1 MWQKQSGVGMN
12 FVIGALLAASYVI
25 FGKLSSLFGQ
35 VSSIVTIGIFLPEGI
50 ALAAALLFGRRI
62 VWGIFLGQFLFAL
75 SNNLGFLPSLLIA
88 LINSIEALLA
98 INVVEF
104 WRIDLRLRNVADVL
118 KFFALIAFVLQPF
131 SAFAGNAVLALFGYL
146 KGNFWHYVLSWYL
159 GNVMA
164 QFLIT
169 PLLIQLAFVLKKR
182 ALRWIPLLFII
193 ALFGFFGYLLS
204 DILYIQN
211 IVLLFSLSLVALLAV
226 DYYLGRL
233 CAVVGLATLSLLL
246 TAMIHFGIDVFAA
259 KDIFEELINVN
270 FFILAQVLI
279 LYIIDA
285 MYYENRQ
292 LLQQL
297 QEYNQSLQRRVQEEV
312 AKNREKEKLLLHQSR
327 LALIGETINM
337 IAHQW
342 RQPLNAIAIMVQT
355 LALKQKRG
363 SLDTQEFLMIEQKIM
378 EQIDQ
383 MSATIDAFRNF
394 FKPEEKQ
401 QRFGIQDVIER
412 VISISEPQI
421 SKLGIDLKYKIDGEY
436 SVQGYPNE
444 LGQALLN
451 IISNAKDQ
459 LLECGGCAKKEIV
472 IEVKGDEERVQ
483 ILIAD
488 TGGGVKEE
496 QIDKIFEPYVSG
508 KGKNR
513 TGLGLYITKMI
524 VEEHMGGKIE
534 VENRKD
540 GAVFT
545 IWLKRV

>member
-1 MWQKQSGVGMN
+1 MN
-12 FVIGALLAASYVI
+12 FVLGALLAVSYVI

-35 VSSIVTIGIFLPEGI
+35 VSSIVTIGIFLPEGV

-75 SNNLGFLPSLLIA
+75 SNNLDFFPSLLIA

-98 INVVEF
+98 INIAEF
-104 WRIDLRLRNVADVL
+104 WRIDIRLRSVQSVL

-131 SAFAGNAVLALFGYL
+131 SALAGNAVLALFGYL
-146 KGNFWHYVLSWYL
+146 NGNFWHFALSWYV

-164 QFLIT
+164 QFLIA
-169 PLLIQLAFVLKKR
+169 PLLIQLYFAWKKR
-182 ALRWIPLLFII
+182 ALRWFSMFFVV

-204 DILYIQN
+204 DIFQIRN
-211 IVLLFSLSLVALLAV
+211 IVLLFSLSFTAILLV
-226 DYYLGRL
+226 DYYMGRL

-246 TAMIHFGIDVFAA
+246 TALSHFGIDIFAA
-259 KDIFEELINVN
+259 KEIFEELINVN
-270 FFILAQVLI
+270 FFILAQVLL
-279 LYIIDA
+279 LYVVDA

-297 QEYNQSLQRRVQEEV
+297 REYNQTLQKRVQEEI

-327 LALIGETINM
+327 LAQIGETINM

-342 RQPLNAIAIMVQT
+342 RQPLNTIAIMVQT
-355 LALKQKRG
+355 LSLKQKRG
-363 SLDTQEFLMIEQKIM
+363 SLDTQEFLRVEQKIM

-383 MSATIDAFRNF
+383 MSTTIDAFRNF
-394 FKPEEKQ
+394 FKPEDKR
-401 QRFGIQDVIER
+401 QRFCIQNVIER
-412 VISISEPQI
+412 VVSISEPQI
-421 SKLGIDLKYKIDGEY
+421 SKLGIVLKYKIDGEY
-436 SVQGYPNE
+436 YVLGYPNE

-459 LLECGGCAKKEIV
+459 LLECSDCTKREIV
-472 IEVKGDEERVQ
+472 IEVKGDEEGVK

-488 TGGGVKEE
+488 TGGGIKEE
-496 QIDKIFEPYVSG
+496 IIDKIFEPYVSS
-508 KGKNR
+508 KSKNR
-513 TGLGLYITKMI
+513 TGLGLYIAKMI
-524 VEEHMGGKIE
+524 VEEHMDGKIE
-534 VENRKD
+534 ARNEKD
-540 GAVFT
+540 GALFT